1 MTREFR
7 LNFYAA
13 IGALIG
19 AGRTSP
25 GRSRRNPPDRA
36 PPVLAVCVSLL
47 FSFCP
52 TVRVKSR
59 VSPLLRLLESLG
71 QLLRTA
77 TQIKDRVDNN
87 PIGFDHIED
96 SEGISRDQQPAIPA
110 SVEAPAQGESRK
122 LFEPGLYVVKEG
134 LFFPVS
140 MFSNPIVGVLQVL
153 FRSQEEDN
161 LHYLCDERIPALTF
175 SQVTTFSGL
184 R

>member
-1 MTREFR
+1 MAVFI
-7 LNFYAA
+7 LSY
-13 IGALIG
+13 
-19 AGRTSP
+19 
-25 GRSRRNPPDRA
+25 RSG
-36 PPVLAVCVSLL
+36 
-47 FSFCP
+47 
-52 TVRVKSR
+52 KSR
-59 VSPLLRLLESLG
+59 VSPLLRLLESLC

-77 TQIKDRVDNN
+77 TQIKDRVDDN

-96 SEGISRDQQPAIPA
+96 SEGISRDQQPTIPA

-161 LHYLCDERIPALTF
+161 LH
-175 SQVTTFSGL
+175 
-184 R
+184 